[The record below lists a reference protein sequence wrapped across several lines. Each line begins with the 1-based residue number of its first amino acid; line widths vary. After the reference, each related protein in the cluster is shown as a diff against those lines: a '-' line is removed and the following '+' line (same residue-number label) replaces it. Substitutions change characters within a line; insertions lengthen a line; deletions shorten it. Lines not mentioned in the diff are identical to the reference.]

1 MTRMLPPGFSLE
13 GFGRPR
19 MTTQAVG
26 EDGGGG
32 MVDPM
37 IEGRST
43 EDLIATFKELR
54 GGASTRA
61 VGEDGGGGSP
71 MPDFGGMMTM
81 ALGEESGGISMFTP
95 EDHDV
100 RDPRAFIPGITE
112 YEYGPPL
119 GLEGNPFR
127 PGGPLGGPMPGPLV
141 SPIDTLPDPD
151 RGPPSQ
157 SRTTELIEE
166 LISLLRGSRSPPNV
180 LERRPP
186 QVGQVGQPLPSPD
199 VGGDPRIGY
208 GLGGFNAPGGPP
220 RRRTDTPMS
229 PDISAEELQARFLR
243 ETSNPMQQAAPR
255 PPPSQQAEVSGI
267 GALNSLA
274 SNPLFQDFATQL
286 QSSNPRQSALL
297 GNLFEQGSK
306 GLQQSQQNQF
316 QPQNNPFMSNSSP
329 FMAPPQFFA
338 PQASGQFAPP
348 PMGFS
353 QFQPP
358 IPYGSAGGFAPPP
371 PQFAPMQQGTG
382 DSSPFASSIRSGALS
397 TFALQ

>member
-1 MTRMLPPGFSLE
+1 MLPPGFSIE

-19 MTTQAVG
+19 MTTMAMG

-54 GGASTRA
+54 GGASTLA
-61 VGEDGGGGSP
+61 MGEDGGGGSP

-81 ALGEESGGISMFTP
+81 ALGEESGGI
-95 EDHDV
+95 
-100 RDPRAFIPGITE
+100 TE
-112 YEYGPPL
+112 YEYGPHGPPSVDALEGPGLFGQPPL

-358 IPYGSAGGFAPPP
+358 IPYGSAGGFASPP

>member
-1 MTRMLPPGFSLE
+1 MTSMLPPGFSIE

-19 MTTQAVG
+19 MTTMAMG

-127 PGGPLGGPMPGPLV
+127 PGGPLGGPMPGGGGLELPP
-141 SPIDTLPDPD
+141 SPG
-151 RGPPSQ
+151 GPPSQ

-186 QVGQVGQPLPSPD
+186 QVGQVGQ
-199 VGGDPRIGY
+199 VGQ
-208 GLGGFNAPGGPP
+208 LGS
-220 RRRTDTPMS
+220 RRTDTPMS

-358 IPYGSAGGFAPPP
+358 IPYGSAGGFASPP

>member
-1 MTRMLPPGFSLE
+1 MTSMLPPGFSIE

-54 GGASTRA
+54 GGASTLA
-61 VGEDGGGGSP
+61 MGEDGGGGSP

-186 QVGQVGQPLPSPD
+186 QVGQVGQ
-199 VGGDPRIGY
+199 VGS
-208 GLGGFNAPGGPP
+208 
-220 RRRTDTPMS
+220 RRTDTPMS

-329 FMAPPQFFA
+329 FMAPPQFFS

-358 IPYGSAGGFAPPP
+358 IPYGSAGGFASPP

-382 DSSPFASSIRSGALS
+382 DSSPFASSIRNVG
-397 TFALQ
+397 FA

>member
-1 MTRMLPPGFSLE
+1 MLPPGFSIE

-54 GGASTRA
+54 GGASTLAMGEDGGGGFTDFGPPSGISNFSTMA

-81 ALGEESGGISMFTP
+81 ALGEESGGI
-95 EDHDV
+95 
-100 RDPRAFIPGITE
+100 TE
-112 YEYGPPL
+112 YEYGPHGPPSVDALEGPGLFGQPPL

-127 PGGPLGGPMPGPLV
+127 PGGPLGGPMPGGGGLELPP
-141 SPIDTLPDPD
+141 SPG
-151 RGPPSQ
+151 GPPSQ

-186 QVGQVGQPLPSPD
+186 QVGQVGS
-199 VGGDPRIGY
+199 
-208 GLGGFNAPGGPP
+208 
-220 RRRTDTPMS
+220 RRTDTPMS

-382 DSSPFASSIRSGALS
+382 DSSPFASSIRNVG
-397 TFALQ
+397 FAMMQ

>member
-1 MTRMLPPGFSLE
+1 MTSMLPPGFSIE
-13 GFGRPR
+13 GFRSPR

-26 EDGGGG
+26 EDGG
-32 MVDPM
+32 MVDP
-37 IEGRST
+37 IHERTS

-54 GGASTRA
+54 GGASTMA
-61 VGEDGGGGSP
+61 VGEDDGGGSP

-81 ALGEESGGISMFTP
+81 AIGEESGGISMFTP

-127 PGGPLGGPMPGPLV
+127 PGGPLGGPMPGGGGLEIPP
-141 SPIDTLPDPD
+141 SPGEPS
-151 RGPPSQ
+151 SQ

-180 LERRPP
+180 FDRPP
-186 QVGQVGQPLPSPD
+186 LQVGQIGQPLPLPD

-208 GLGGFNAPGGPP
+208 GLGGFNAPGGSP
-220 RRRTDTPMS
+220 RRRTDAPMS
-229 PDISAEELQARFLR
+229 PAISAEELQTRFLR
-243 ETSNPMQQAAPR
+243 ETSNPVQQAAPR

-267 GALNSLA
+267 GTLNDLA

-286 QSSNPRQSALL
+286 QSSNPRQSEML
-297 GNLFEQGSK
+297 GNLF
-306 GLQQSQQNQF
+306 QQANKSNQRQQQNQF
-316 QPQNNPFMSNSSP
+316 QPQSNPFMSNSSP
-329 FMAPPQFFA
+329 FMAPPQFFS
-338 PQASGQFAPP
+338 PQAYGQFAPP
-348 PMGFS
+348 PQGFS

-358 IPYGSAGGFAPPP
+358 IPYGNAGGFAPPP
-371 PQFAPMQQGTG
+371 PQFAPMQHGTG
-382 DSSPFASSIRSGALS
+382 STSPFASSIRNVG
-397 TFALQ
+397 FAMMQ